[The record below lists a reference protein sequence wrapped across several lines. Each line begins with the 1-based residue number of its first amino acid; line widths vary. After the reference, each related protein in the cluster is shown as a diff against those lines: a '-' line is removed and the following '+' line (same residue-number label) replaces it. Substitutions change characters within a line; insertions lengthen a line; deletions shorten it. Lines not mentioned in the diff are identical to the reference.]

1 MAGIKGAVSEVSGGP
16 ESIKIAIDAMIGAI
30 SVASGTVPSIAI
42 VGSLPRFEVI
52 FVYREA

>member
-1 MAGIKGAVSEVSGGP
+1 MSGGP